1 MARGRYNQPVLSRRS
16 AIVRRSAMGA
26 LALALILFLLGL
38 NGRQPLGSIQAP
50 AEGGAARI
58 LTVMSMPLR
67 GLENLTGG
75 LTAHFGTVKE
85 NKRLREELAGLTN
98 VDSQNRALQEQVR
111 YLEGVLNTNIDTG
124 ETGQRIA
131 ARAVSEAN
139 GPFVY
144 SALINAGARKGVRD
158 GDAVMTLNGLYGR
171 VVRTGSSSARVLLL
185 TDLNS
190 RIAVMS
196 ERSRARAI
204 LTGNNSQTPTLEFR
218 GEGDWQTG
226 DRIVTSGDGG
236 VLRPGLA
243 IGIVK
248 PAGGTLSADLFTLKN
263 PVDWVWVS
271 PHSPALAPEAD
282 PQTQSAQNP
291 AGDPAPQSS
300 ETASESA
307 TVEGDAP

>member
-1 MARGRYNQPVLSRRS
+1 MARGRYSQPILSRRS
-16 AIVRRSAMGA
+16 AIIRRSAMGA
-26 LALALILFLLGL
+26 LAFALVLFFLGL
-38 NGRQPLGSIQAP
+38 NGRQPLNGVRAP
-50 AEGGAARI
+50 AETGAARI
-58 LTVMSMPLR
+58 LTVLSMPLR
-67 GLENLTGG
+67 GLENITGG
-75 LTAHFGTVKE
+75 MTQHFGTVKE
-85 NKRLREELAGLTN
+85 NKRLKAELAALTS
-98 VDSQNRALQEQVR
+98 VESENRALQEQVR
-111 YLEGVLNTNIDTG
+111 YLESVLNTNIDRG
-124 ETGQRIA
+124 ETDQRIA

-144 SALINAGARKGVRD
+144 SALINSGAGKGVRD

-236 VLRPGLA
+236 VLKSGLA
-243 IGIVK
+243 IGVAK
-248 PAGGTLSADLFTLKN
+248 LEGGKFAAEIFTQKS

-271 PHSPALAPEAD
+271 TYNPVLAPEAD
-282 PQTQSAQNP
+282 PQSESEPLQQSAQP
-291 AGDPAPQSS
+291 FQSP
-300 ETASESA
+300 ESGSD
-307 TVEGDAP
+307 EGGGP

>member
-16 AIVRRSAMGA
+16 AIVRRASMGA

-38 NGRQPLGSIQAP
+38 NGRQPLGSVRAP
-50 AEGGAARI
+50 AEGGAARL

-85 NKRLREELAGLTN
+85 NKRLRVELAALTN
-98 VDSQNRALQEQVR
+98 VDSQNRALKEQVR
-111 YLEGVLNTNIDTG
+111 YLEGVLKTNIDAG
-124 ETGQRIA
+124 ETSQRIA

-185 TDLNS
+185 SDLNS

-218 GEGDWQTG
+218 GEGDWQAG

-236 VLRPGLA
+236 VLRPGLT
-243 IGIVK
+243 IGLVK
-248 PAGGTLSADLFTLKN
+248 PDGGKLTADLFTQKN

-282 PQTQSAQNP
+282 PQVESELMSPNAQP
-291 AGDPAPQSS
+291 LQG
-300 ETASESA
+300 SESA
-307 TVEGDAP
+307 VSEGDAP